1 MLQATQARH
10 GHHGGAGGWLLLD
23 GQSVRGVFFQ
33 GIVNA
38 IVVMV
43 VHIIAHQPAE
53 MRFVPH
59 DYMVQDLAPAAA
71 HPSFS
76 QAILP
81 RRLNAGPLGF
91 QPRRL

>member
-1 MLQATQARH
+1 
-10 GHHGGAGGWLLLD
+10 
-23 GQSVRGVFFQ
+23 
-33 GIVNA
+33 
-38 IVVMV
+38 
-43 VHIIAHQPAE
+43 